1 MKEEGNSLRKLEI
14 LTSSNNMEVYINI
27 KYIPELTSN
36 IQNGY
41 TPSSLPVYIPEQ
53 IRKQLKNNNI
63 VYGIIED
70 ALIQC
75 TNIKGVEHLLVAKG
89 KEPVDTTEDFLE
101 IKFKTS
107 NLKEFIEDNN
117 GRINFKSIGSVQ
129 CVKAGE
135 VLAIKHKG
143 IEGFD
148 GIDVYG
154 RSIKHKPGKKI
165 NLKAGKGCSII
176 DEDTIIALED
186 GKPSFSQNIFCVHKL
201 HTINSDVDIK
211 TGNIKFDGAVVINGT
226 VREDMVVESGN
237 SIEIGKN
244 VEKSKI
250 IAKGDVTVKE
260 NVISSNIVS
269 GGEDTVKIKD
279 LHILMRLKENI
290 LKLINVSKQLKRNNT
305 LHNNVSYGE
314 ILKLL
319 MEKRFKIIPILC
331 SEITNN
337 NEHMLSLFR
346 EKLFKL
352 APLKIEHPKELFEII
367 YAIDDNIKENEK
379 LHIVQTNIKF
389 SYCQDSTIE
398 SSGNITITGKGA
410 YVSKLI
416 AKDYIIFEN
425 LYSIARGGI
434 IKAEKEIRCGIVG
447 SLSGVSTKIS
457 VEKNGHI
464 YASKAYEN
472 TIFSIGNRE
481 YILEVSSREIHAYLD
496 SNRELIVD
504 KLLL

>member
-1 MKEEGNSLRKLEI
+1 
-14 LTSSNNMEVYINI
+14 
-27 KYIPELTSN
+27 
-36 IQNGY
+36 
-41 TPSSLPVYIPEQ
+41 
-53 IRKQLKNNNI
+53 
-63 VYGIIED
+63 
-70 ALIQC
+70 
-75 TNIKGVEHLLVAKG
+75 
-89 KEPVDTTEDFLE
+89 
-101 IKFKTS
+101 
-107 NLKEFIEDNN
+107 
-117 GRINFKSIGSVQ
+117 
-129 CVKAGE
+129 
-135 VLAIKHKG
+135 
-143 IEGFD
+143 
-148 GIDVYG
+148 
-154 RSIKHKPGKKI
+154 
-165 NLKAGKGCSII
+165 
-176 DEDTIIALED
+176 
-186 GKPSFSQNIFCVHKL
+186 
-201 HTINSDVDIK
+201 
-211 TGNIKFDGAVVINGT
+211 
-226 VREDMVVESGN
+226 MVVESGN